1 MDIGPEAFERHIGAL
16 REKSTARRYREAAR
30 GFLKYCQKRQISL
43 HSAAPGLLSQY
54 AAELV
59 RSGMSASTIH
69 VHVTGTKRYLDWRR
83 SLGDPVSLLS
93 RPDLPKVI
101 IPVPDALTDAQLR
114 AYLDVCNELAEPV
127 RTALLILPYSGLRCS
142 ELVRLRLDSVRTA
155 TERGRFRVHFQLAG
169 KGRKERAVPVLEECY
184 DALKAYVQGWRTH
197 QRQSPW
203 LFPADTG
210 VPLKPRAVGRQVEL
224 VRARARLRSL
234 TPHTLRRT
242 YATNLYMMG
251 VDPTTIAFI
260 LGHDSVTTTKKHYLA
275 AGAPA
280 LWNAIDLA
288 RARRADA

>member
-1 MDIGPEAFERHIGAL
+1 MDVGPEAFARHIGAV
-16 REKSTARRYREAAR
+16 REKSTARRYREAVR
-30 GFLKYCQKRQISL
+30 GFLRYCQKRQVDL
-43 HSAAPGLLSQY
+43 HRAQPGLLSQY
-54 AAELV
+54 AAELA
-59 RSGMSASTIH
+59 RTGMSASTVH

-83 SLGDPVSLLS
+83 SLGDPVSMLA

-101 IPVPDALTDAQLR
+101 VPIPDALNVQQLQ
-114 AYLDVCNELAEPV
+114 AYLNACNELAEPV
-127 RTALLILPYSGLRCS
+127 RSALLILPYSGLRCS

-155 TERGRFRVHFQLAG
+155 TTRSRLQVHFQLSG

-184 DALKAYVQGWRTH
+184 DALRAYVSGWRTR
-197 QRQSPW
+197 QRKSPW
-203 LFPADTG
+203 LFPDGAG
-210 VPLKPRAVGRQVEL
+210 NPLKQREVGRQVEQ
-224 VRARARLRSL
+224 VRARAGLRKL

-242 YATNLYMMG
+242 YATNLYLMG
-251 VDPTTIAFI
+251 VDPTTIAFV